1 MSDEIDDSSFK
12 DIDHKN
18 IDVDK
23 MRNDIKTDVSG
34 QMNIM
39 QSNDD
44 IQSNL

>member
-1 MSDEIDDSSFK
+1 MSEEIDDSSFK
-12 DIDHKN
+12 DIDHKI

-23 MRNDIKTDVSG
+23 MKNAIRTDVSG